1 MKLQAELSKSNRRF
15 RMKHA
20 MIFAIAAIAL
30 AAATTLLWSHTPT
43 TKLSDGT
50 AAMPSLQELHTA
62 ANAKKLPN
70 QEIEDQ
76 SVIFP
81 GGAKR

>member
-1 MKLQAELSKSNRRF
+1 
-15 RMKHA
+15 MKHP
-20 MIFAIAAIAL
+20 MIFAIAVVVL
-30 AAATTLLWSHTPT
+30 LAATTLLWSHTPT
-43 TKLSDGT
+43 TKLSGGT

-62 ANAKKLPN
+62 ANANKLRN

-81 GGAKR
+81 GAAKH

>member
-1 MKLQAELSKSNRRF
+1 MKRP
-15 RMKHA
+15 
-20 MIFAIAAIAL
+20 MIFVIAVVAL
-30 AAATTLLWSHTPT
+30 LAATTLLWSHTPAT
-43 TKLSDGT
+43 RLADGT

-62 ANAKKLPN
+62 ANANKLPN

-81 GGAKR
+81 SEVKR